1 MKLTLTLFE
10 RNLLIFLFLIS
21 LSIFSSLSFSKHNS
35 VVVTRHHLATEV
47 GSKILSDGGN
57 AFDAAIS
64 VAFALAVVNPS
75 AGNIGGGG
83 FALLY
88 DANKKTIESIDYRER
103 APIRAKED
111 MFRFLAVSQHR
122 KRLAH
127 LNIVED
133 VKFCLQENI
142 TTVIPVLK
150 GDELIL
156 YE

>member
-1 MKLTLTLFE
+1 MSNIYFNKNSN
-10 RNLLIFLFLIS
+10 R
-21 LSIFSSLSFSKHNS
+21 SI
-35 VVVTRHHLATEV
+35 
-47 GSKILSDGGN
+47 
-57 AFDAAIS
+57 
-64 VAFALAVVNPS
+64 
-75 AGNIGGGG
+75 
-83 FALLY
+83 Y
-88 DANKKTIESIDYRER
+88 
-103 APIRAKED
+103 IRAKED